1 MVPLRAAL
9 RVRRAVRQPPPRCP
23 MWTKQVCPGR
33 TQGPPTKSCSAC
45 AAAQRPML
53 ACTCSISCSCNA
65 MPSPLRCIGNCT
77 PRATKIRSARPS
89 PRRCRPCRRSP
100 RRAMP
105 NASAH
110 GSASCCRRRCKPR
123 DLAVLANA
131 RRLALA
137 ESLNTQRG
145 LELIAASPQR
155 QQPAHRQHRS
165 QSQRRRADS
174 AAAAPRLRSGL
185 SAADTLLFGR
195 QAQAAGTRDRYL
207 AAIHAMH
214 SVPEQRPHQLTIA
227 YEILVAR

>member
-1 MVPLRAAL
+1 MVPSRAAL
-9 RVRRAVRQPPPRCP
+9 RARCAARQPPPRCP
-23 MWTKQVCPGR
+23 MWTKQGCPGR
-33 TQGPPTKSCSAC
+33 TQGPPKRSCSAC
-45 AAAQRPML
+45 AAEQRPMH

-65 MPSPLRCIGNCT
+65 MRSPLRCIGNCT

-89 PRRCRPCRRSP
+89 PRRCRRCRRSR

-110 GSASCCRRRCKPR
+110 GSASYCRRHCKPR
-123 DLAVLANA
+123 DLAVSASA

-145 LELIAASPQR
+145 LELIGASPQR

-174 AAAAPRLRSGL
+174 AAAAPQLRSGL
-185 SAADTLLFGR
+185 SAADNP
-195 QAQAAGTRDRYL
+195 AARPPGTGGWYSGPVSSRHPR
-207 AAIHAMH
+207 HA
-214 SVPEQRPHQLTIA
+214 LCA
-227 YEILVAR
+227 